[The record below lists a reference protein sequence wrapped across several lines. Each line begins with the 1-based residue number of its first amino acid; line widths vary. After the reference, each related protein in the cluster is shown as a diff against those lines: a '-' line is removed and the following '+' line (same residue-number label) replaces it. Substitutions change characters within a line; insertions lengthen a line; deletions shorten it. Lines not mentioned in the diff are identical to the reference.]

1 MNIAV
6 YLKFGE
12 DYKAYAEVD
21 MATCDGC
28 GVCVKI
34 CPFNVPSITGD
45 TAEISPKRCQG
56 CGVCVPY
63 CRTNSIH
70 IHYTLN
76 TEAYSSNKGDLRGL
90 RYPLDKNALEAGL
103 ALRDMVGGTVWIL
116 AEGPPQFEESVRE
129 SLVMGADEGVL
140 LCDPKF
146 LGSDHVASSL
156 ILEQAL
162 KKIGDC
168 DLLIAPQRN
177 GHGHPAYSVA
187 WVAERLGM
195 SYIPFVKSL
204 KPAGET
210 VLVQQNWGGKL
221 LELSVSLPAALTV
234 ERGINEPRGLSL
246 MAAARVMGKTVSH
259 WSSEELNLDSS
270 QIGEAGSQ
278 VRLKSIQALPRSKGK
293 TRKGG
298 DMLKGSPE
306 VLAQKLVERLK
317 EWRVL

>member
-28 GVCVKI
+28 GVCVKV
-34 CPFNVPSITGD
+34 CPFNVPSVTGE
-45 TAEISPKRCQG
+45 TAEISSKRCQG

-63 CRTNSIH
+63 CTTNSIH
-70 IHYTLN
+70 MHYTLN
-76 TEAYSSNKGDLRGL
+76 TEAYSSSKGDPRGL

-103 ALRDMVGGTVWIL
+103 ALRDMVGGTVWVL

-129 SLVMGADEGVL
+129 SSVMGADEGVL

-246 MAAARVMGKTVSH
+246 MAAARVMGKTVPH